1 MPVICPP
8 SLTELCRYLFI
19 KEIVR
24 FPAGSG
30 RLLFTAAEQQPEDG
44 TGKRAAVQHL
54 PAQGHGHVAAPGVH
68 PGAEARLLE
77 QQRCHQAHHRAHAEH
92 PACDRPGRQQL
103 QQRFSTRGVQGW
115 AERAETPVCGPFLL
129 YFAGCFQD
137 FNKNLSISLYSL
149 RMDKRCTRMYNKARN
164 QRSTAEAQMR
174 ANPADL
180 KQKGARPMVDMEPAQ
195 QGQAVGI
202 H

>member
-1 MPVICPP
+1 MPVMCPP

-19 KEIVR
+19 KESVR

-30 RLLFTAAEQQPEDG
+30 RLLFTAAEQQPENG
-44 TGKRAAVQHL
+44 TAQRAAVQHL

-92 PACDRPGRQQL
+92 PACDRPGRQQP
-103 QQRFSTRGVQGW
+103 QQRFSTRGIQGW

-129 YFAGCFQD
+129 YLPVVF
-137 FNKNLSISLYSL
+137 KISTKVCLFL
-149 RMDKRCTRMYNKARN
+149 CIVCEWTNDAPACIIKPETREVQQK
-164 QRSTAEAQMR
+164 
-174 ANPADL
+174 L
-180 KQKGARPMVDMEPAQ
+180 K
-195 QGQAVGI
+195 
-202 H
+202 

>member
-1 MPVICPP
+1 MDFTPVMCPP

-19 KEIVR
+19 KESVR

-30 RLLFTAAEQQPEDG
+30 RLLFTAAEQQPENG
-44 TGKRAAVQHL
+44 TAQRAAVQHL

-129 YFAGCFQD
+129 YFAGCF
-137 FNKNLSISLYSL
+137 
-149 RMDKRCTRMYNKARN
+149 
-164 QRSTAEAQMR
+164 
-174 ANPADL
+174 
-180 KQKGARPMVDMEPAQ
+180 
-195 QGQAVGI
+195 
-202 H
+202 

>member
-1 MPVICPP
+1 MCPP

-77 QQRCHQAHHRAHAEH
+77 QQRCHQLITGHMMQTIISMRSA
-92 PACDRPGRQQL
+92 GRQQL

-115 AERAETPVCGPFLL
+115 AERAETPVLRTVFVAFCRLFSRFQQICLFLCIVCEWTND
-129 YFAGCFQD
+129 APACII
-137 FNKNLSISLYSL
+137 KPE
-149 RMDKRCTRMYNKARN
+149 TREVQQK
-164 QRSTAEAQMR
+164 
-174 ANPADL
+174 L
-180 KQKGARPMVDMEPAQ
+180 K
-195 QGQAVGI
+195 
-202 H
+202 

>member
-1 MPVICPP
+1 M
-8 SLTELCRYLFI
+8 
-19 KEIVR
+19 
-24 FPAGSG
+24 
-30 RLLFTAAEQQPEDG
+30 
-44 TGKRAAVQHL
+44 
-54 PAQGHGHVAAPGVH
+54 
-68 PGAEARLLE
+68 
-77 QQRCHQAHHRAHAEH
+77 
-92 PACDRPGRQQL
+92 
-103 QQRFSTRGVQGW
+103 
-115 AERAETPVCGPFLL
+115 PVCGPFLL
-129 YFAGCFQD
+129 YFAGCFQY

-202 H
+202 R